1 MVDVEKRPV
10 LTGLVALVA
19 VALVV
24 GLVAGFAVL
33 AGTRIV
39 GLGGGATTASD
50 DGSPTSGETLDLPEP
65 TPTEQ
70 PSAPLVTLL
79 PGGGDAEESAQD
91 GSGEKSGA
99 KGRSKKKSKEEP
111 DKSVISLSAGQLSV
125 GPMERIDL
133 TGTFPGGEGAVLQV
147 QRLEGGTWEDFPVTV
162 SVSNGTFATYVQ
174 SGDPGPNQ
182 FRVKDSDSP
191 RTSNPVKVQ
200 VG

>member
-1 MVDVEKRPV
+1 MDVEKRPV

-24 GLVAGFAVL
+24 GLVAGLAIL

-39 GLGGGATTASD
+39 GLGGGATTASA

-65 TPTEQ
+65 TPTEE

-79 PGGGDAEESAQD
+79 PGGGEA
-91 GSGEKSGA
+91 GKSA
-99 KGRSKKKSKEEP
+99 KGDSEQKSRPKRKSQERPKKEKPE
-111 DKSVISLSAGQLSV
+111 KSVISLSASQLSV
-125 GPMERIDL
+125 ASMGRIDL

-147 QRLEGGTWEDFPVTV
+147 QRREGGTWEDFPVTV
-162 SVSNGTFATYVQ
+162 SVSNGTFSTYVQ
-174 SGDPGPNQ
+174 SGDPGPNE
-182 FRVKDSDSP
+182 FRVKDTDSP
-191 RTSNPVKVQ
+191 RTSNPVKVE